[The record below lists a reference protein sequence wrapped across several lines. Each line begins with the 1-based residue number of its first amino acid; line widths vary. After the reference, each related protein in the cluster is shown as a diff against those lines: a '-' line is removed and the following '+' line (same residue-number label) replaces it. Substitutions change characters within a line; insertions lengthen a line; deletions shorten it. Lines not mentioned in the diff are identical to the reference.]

1 MAECD
6 AAIESKTQRDE
17 RASPASAASV
27 KPPPVTGSMSV
38 ESSRIPLT
46 DCLHGFCSP
55 RANLTEKNPHW
66 LARIPSGKGYSLPGR
81 TGIQS
86 AQEEEDSSFVFFLL
100 FIHFFFL
107 CPATPVPSTRFQ
119 LKPTRKREKL
129 SMIMTANP
137 QRSNKN
143 RNRQRCLLTVTPNA
157 WKSKP
162 PTWQ

>member
-27 KPPPVTGSMSV
+27 KPPPVSGSMSV

-100 FIHFFFL
+100 FIHFFYSL
-107 CPATPVPSTRFQ
+107 PGNPRPVNQVPIKANPKAWEIKHDNDRKPAAIKQKPQPATLPS
-119 LKPTRKREKL
+119 
-129 SMIMTANP
+129 N
-137 QRSNKN
+137 
-143 RNRQRCLLTVTPNA
+143 CNA
-157 WKSKP
+157 
-162 PTWQ
+162 